1 MNSPAFQR
9 LMSLLTGV
17 LSDSNYALMN
27 SDVLRKQIL
36 KDFYGIL
43 IEIMGLSEQD
53 ALDYLHFILD
63 ATHELII
70 EHTQN
75 ISVVDLGVVQG
86 ELFNGARN
94 SGEVEN
100 SAGTER
106 TSIDGRENEI
116 RKIDSSPSDSDR
128 ITE

>member
-1 MNSPAFQR
+1 
-9 LMSLLTGV
+9 
-17 LSDSNYALMN
+17 MN
-27 SDVLRKQIL
+27 SDVMRKQIL

-106 TSIDGRENEI
+106 TGINGRENEI
-116 RKIDSSPSDSDR
+116 REIHPSPSDSDG

>member
-1 MNSPAFQR
+1 
-9 LMSLLTGV
+9 
-17 LSDSNYALMN
+17 MN

-75 ISVVDLGVVQG
+75 ISVVDLGVVKG

-100 SAGTER
+100 SAGAER
-106 TSIDGRENEI
+106 ESIDGRENEI

-128 ITE
+128 VTE